1 MSASSLTQPTAA
13 VRIPRELW
21 VLVAAAFVI
30 ALGFGLIL
38 PVLPQFAQSFG
49 VGATASSIVVSAFAF
64 FRLLFAPAGGRLIA
78 RFGER
83 PIYLAGL
90 VIVAISTGATAFAH
104 TYWQLLLYR
113 GLGGIGSVMF
123 TVSAVALIVR
133 LAPPSIRARVS
144 SVYASAFL
152 FGGIL
157 GPVVGGLLG
166 NLGLR
171 VPFIV
176 YAVALLVAA
185 SLVAIFI
192 SGSALRPA
200 EGAPVLP
207 VYAVRD
213 AWRDVAYR
221 ASIGSGFANGW
232 ANFGVRNAILPL
244 FAAVVIGKE
253 PWVAGTALAVFAAG
267 NAVGLTVSG
276 RLSDRVGRRPFIVG
290 GLVISGL
297 ATIVT
302 GFASDLPVL
311 VVLSVVAGV
320 GAGMLNPAQQAALA
334 DIVGRER
341 NGGPALATFQMS
353 RRQRSDHR
361 AHPGRAAHRPRQ
373 LPAGVRHHR
382 AHHPAGRHPVAVRPR
397 DPRRAAR
404 RADAPGPVGS
414 ARSPTSPTSRPP
426 WPSEPARP
434 DRRRLGV
441 TRPPCDERL
450 TSTRMPARS
459 ARR

>member
-1 MSASSLTQPTAA
+1 MSQPGAA
-13 VRIPRELW
+13 VRIPREIW
-21 VLVAAAFVI
+21 VLIASAFVI

-83 PIYLAGL
+83 PIYLSGL
-90 VIVAISTGATAFAH
+90 VIVAISTGATAFADS
-104 TYWQLLLYR
+104 YWQLLVYR

-133 LAPPSIRARVS
+133 LAPSTIRARVS

-157 GPVVGGLLG
+157 GPVIGGLLG

-185 SLVAIFI
+185 SLVGILLR
-192 SGSALRPA
+192 GSSLRPA
-200 EGAPVLP
+200 DGSPVLT
-207 VYAVRD
+207 VMSVRE
-213 AWRDVAYR
+213 AWRDSAYR
-221 ASIGSGFANGW
+221 ASIGSAFANGW

-253 PWVAGTALAVFAAG
+253 PWVAGTALAVFAGG
-267 NAVGLTVSG
+267 NAVGLTVAG
-276 RLSDRVGRRPFIVG
+276 RFSDRVGRRPFIIG

-311 VVLSVVAGV
+311 VLLSVVAGF
-320 GAGMLNPAQQAALA
+320 GAGMLNPAQQASLA

-341 NGGPALATFQMS
+341 NGGPALAAFQMS
-353 RRQRSDHR
+353 ADSG
-361 AHPGRAAHRPRQ
+361 AIIGPV
-373 LPAGVRHHR
+373 LAGLLIDYGSYPLAFGMTGLITLLAVIPWLFARETHDVRHG
-382 AHHPAGRHPVAVRPR
+382 ATPDAAKDPADPTDCETKVAESSR
-397 DPRRAAR
+397 DA
-404 RADAPGPVGS
+404 
-414 ARSPTSPTSRPP
+414 
-426 WPSEPARP
+426 
-434 DRRRLGV
+434 
-441 TRPPCDERL
+441 
-450 TSTRMPARS
+450 
-459 ARR
+459 

>member
-1 MSASSLTQPTAA
+1 MTQPGAA
-13 VRIPRELW
+13 VRIPREIW
-21 VLVAAAFVI
+21 VLIASAFVI

-83 PIYLAGL
+83 PIYLSGL
-90 VIVAISTGATAFAH
+90 VIVAISTGATAFADS
-104 TYWQLLLYR
+104 YWQLLVYR

-133 LAPPSIRARVS
+133 LAPSTIRARVS

-157 GPVVGGLLG
+157 GPVIGGLLG

-185 SLVAIFI
+185 SLVGILLR
-192 SGSALRPA
+192 GSSLRPA
-200 EGAPVLP
+200 DGSPVLT
-207 VYAVRD
+207 VMSVRE
-213 AWRDVAYR
+213 AWRDSAYR
-221 ASIGSGFANGW
+221 ASIGSAFANGW

-253 PWVAGTALAVFAAG
+253 PWVAGTALAVFAGG
-267 NAVGLTVSG
+267 NAVGLTVAG
-276 RLSDRVGRRPFIVG
+276 RFSDRVGRRPFIIG

-297 ATIVT
+297 ATMVT

-311 VVLSVVAGV
+311 VLLSVVAGF
-320 GAGMLNPAQQAALA
+320 GAGMLNPAQQASLA

-341 NGGPALATFQMS
+341 NGGPALAAFQMS
-353 RRQRSDHR
+353 ADSG
-361 AHPGRAAHRPRQ
+361 AIIGPV
-373 LPAGVRHHR
+373 LAGLLIDYGSYPLAFGMTGLITLLAVIPWLFARETHDVRHG
-382 AHHPAGRHPVAVRPR
+382 ATPDAAKDPADPTDCETKVAESSR
-397 DPRRAAR
+397 D
-404 RADAPGPVGS
+404 S
-414 ARSPTSPTSRPP
+414 
-426 WPSEPARP
+426 
-434 DRRRLGV
+434 
-441 TRPPCDERL
+441 
-450 TSTRMPARS
+450 
-459 ARR
+459 